1 MATEKTFDRADLL
14 RFFHET
20 EHAALVGKLTVI
32 YPPTPQQLAF
42 DQDATQGE
50 TTRYGVAAE
59 TVALYCERYSFS
71 VVIHSVDL
79 PAGGRGALPK
89 HHPLRMLAQ
98 ERRTVTRYGGTSA
111 QLVRWA
117 AELAD
122 EWKAE
127 VQYALPAQA
136 IDLRKRGDDPAGADD
151 SAPTGEMIDD
161 VLAQHGGDE
170 SDDLADA
177 GL

>member
-20 EHAALVGKLTVI
+20 EDAALVGKFAVI

-71 VVIHSVDL
+71 VVLHSVNI
-79 PAGGRGALPK
+79 PHAGRAALPK
-89 HHPLRMLAQ
+89 HHPLRDLA
-98 ERRTVTRYGGTSA
+98 ETRRTFTRYGGTSA

-127 VQYALPAQA
+127 VQYALPESA
-136 IDLRKRGDDPAGADD
+136 IDLRRRRDDPGGADD
-151 SAPTGEMIDD
+151 RAPTGETIDD

-170 SDDLADA
+170 DESEATE
-177 GL
+177 